1 MGETTGISWTNS
13 TLNPVIGC
21 QRVSPGCEL
30 CYAEVQDARGRW
42 DGGQTHWGPSAPR
55 YRTSRSTW
63 NQALR
68 WNRAAAKLK
77 KPHLVFCASLSD
89 VFEDHPL
96 WADVRPELFSL
107 IRATP
112 ALTWLVLTKRPEN
125 IARLWPA
132 TMPEVYRADGG
143 PTTAIACPPPS
154 AFDWPNV
161 WLGTTVEDVKRAKPR
176 LDALL
181 SVDAALYW
189 ISAEPLLESVAKA
202 IAPYL
207 GDRFECPE
215 CGLDDAEL
223 GRGIGPEVD
232 YCGMCAGDNGR
243 DVRLKHKAKG
253 VSWVIAGGESDLG
266 APVDARPFDLQWAR
280 ELADE
285 CSATRSAF
293 FMKQKGSTVIDRGQ
307 PISCLGKGDEP
318 ALWPPEL
325 QRQEFPPL
333 RVAA

>member
-1 MGETTGISWTNS
+1 MGETTGITWTNS
-13 TLNPVIGC
+13 TLNPIIGC

-42 DGGQTHWGPSAPR
+42 DGGKTHWGPTSPR

-68 WNRAAAKLK
+68 WNRAATKLK
-77 KPHLVFCASLSD
+77 KRHLVFCASLSD

-96 WADVRPELFSL
+96 WTDVRPELFAL

-132 TMPEVYRADGG
+132 TMPETYSHDGSARA
-143 PTTAIACPPPS
+143 AIECPPPGKE
-154 AFDWPNV
+154 AWPNV
-161 WLGTTVEDVKRAKPR
+161 WLGTTVEDQKRAQPR

-181 SVDAALYW
+181 DVDAALHW
-189 ISAEPLLESVAKA
+189 VSAEPLLEA
-202 IAPYL
+202 IDLRRYL
-207 GDRFECPE
+207 WPSHWHWDSRFKSPE
-215 CGLDDAEL
+215 EALAAGAHAERKPQSL
-223 GRGIGPEVD
+223 VSAHARF
-232 YCGMCAGDNGR
+232 
-243 DVRLKHKAKG
+243 VR
-253 VSWVIAGGESDLG
+253 WVIAGGESDLG

-280 ELADE
+280 ELAQQCKD
-285 CSATRSAF
+285 TGTPF
-293 FMKQKGSTVIDRGQ
+293 FMKQKGSTVLDRGE

-325 QRQEFPPL
+325 QRQEFPKE
-333 RVAA
+333 RAA